1 LINAPK
7 AHESVQSY
15 DGLSRRARRELERD
29 RSRPKILR
37 PFARLARKIGS
48 PATAVSRLALVG
60 ALAGITIVIP
70 VRGDILPES
79 TTFSFAASAQA
90 ETATDLVTEI
100 QGPTSLDVLTS
111 DTEVTG
117 GIELTE
123 EDIRSRELV
132 VASRMAE
139 REELPGCDPSG
150 PFPGSNGNL
159 PDSSLCAV
167 WDGTKFRS
175 DAALALT
182 DLNQDFRA
190 QFGRDICITSGYRTF
205 ARQQS
210 LKREKGYLA
219 ATPGRSQHGWGLA
232 ADLCSSESRAGTT
245 EWNWLEQNAPVYGWD
260 NPAWAR
266 RGGSGA
272 FEPWHWEF
280 SAE

>member
-1 LINAPK
+1 MKTATESR
-7 AHESVQSY
+7 ESVQY
-15 DGLSRRARRELERD
+15 QNGMSRRARRELERD

-37 PFARLARKIGS
+37 PFARLARKVGS
-48 PATAVSRLALVG
+48 PTTVVSRLALVG

-70 VRGDILPES
+70 INGGVVPGDA
-79 TTFSFAASAQA
+79 TFSFATEEPA
-90 ETATDLVTEI
+90 EPEPITELAGPATE
-100 QGPTSLDVLTS
+100 DVLS
-111 DTEVTG
+111 VEVKQDG

-132 VASRMAE
+132 VASRKAE
-139 REELPGCDPSG
+139 REDLPGCDPSG
-150 PFPGSNGNL
+150 PFTGSNGNV

-167 WDGTKFRS
+167 WDGTQFRA
-175 DAALALT
+175 DAAVALT
-182 DLNQDFRA
+182 DLNQDFKA

-232 ADLCSSESRAGTT
+232 ADLCSGESRAGTA
-245 EWNWLEQNAPVYGWD
+245 EWQWMEQNAPIYGWD
-260 NPAWAR
+260 NPDWAR

-272 FEPWHWEF
+272 YEPWHWEF